1 MALDP
6 DRALER
12 AEDFLRRHMK
22 SRATREAERRA
33 RKRQAQELARRFGR
47 AAMVTGASGA
57 GVLGYG
63 LAVAPVG
70 ASGLIAAGAATIA
83 AATAALLWPSRRRPE
98 GAAALTMV
106 GLGTLTQEAEEW
118 LLRQRGQLPGRA
130 APAIDAILTRLHD
143 IQPHL
148 AALDPNAP
156 LAGEARRLIGEHLPR
171 LVDSY
176 LGVPAS
182 ARDANREIAV
192 RLIDG
197 LGIVAGELQRLCEE
211 VSRDRL
217 LSFETQGR
225 FLETRYG
232 KDDGS
237 PG

>member
-1 MALDP
+1 
-6 DRALER
+6 
-12 AEDFLRRHMK
+12 MK

-33 RKRQAQELARRFGR
+33 RKRQAAELGRRFGR
-47 AAMVTGASGA
+47 AVMVTGASSA

-70 ASGLIAAGAATIA
+70 ATGLIAAGAATVA

-98 GAAALTMV
+98 GSAGLKMV
-106 GLGTLTQEAEEW
+106 GLGTLTLEAEEW

-130 APAIDAILTRLHD
+130 AAPIDAILVRLHD
-143 IQPHL
+143 LQPHL
-148 AALDPNAP
+148 AALDPTAP

-176 LGVPAS
+176 LGVPGTARS
-182 ARDANREIAV
+182 ANPEIAR

-211 VSRDRL
+211 VSKDRL

-225 FLETRYG
+225 FLETRYA

-237 PG
+237 GA

>member
-1 MALDP
+1 LPLDP

-22 SRATREAERRA
+22 SRATREAERRS
-33 RKRQAQELARRFGR
+33 RKRQAQDAMRRLGR
-47 AAMVTGASGA
+47 AAAVTGASGA

-70 ASGLIAAGAATIA
+70 ATGLIAAGAATLVA
-83 AATAALLWPSRRRPE
+83 AGAALFWPSRRPQ
-98 GAAALTMV
+98 GTAALTMV
-106 GLGTLTQEAEEW
+106 GLGTLTLEAEDW
-118 LLRQRGQLPGRA
+118 LLRQRGTLPGRA
-130 APAIDAILTRLHD
+130 APAIDAILVRLHD
-143 IQPHL
+143 MQPYL
-148 AALDPNAP
+148 AKLDPNAP

-171 LVDSY
+171 LVNSY

-182 ARDANREIAV
+182 ARNANPEIAK

-211 VSRDRL
+211 LSRDQL

-232 KDDGS
+232 RDDADG
-237 PG
+237 

>member
-1 MALDP
+1 
-6 DRALER
+6 
-12 AEDFLRRHMK
+12 MK

-33 RKRQAQELARRFGR
+33 RKRQMQELGRRLGR
-47 AAMVTGASGA
+47 AVAVTGASGV

-70 ASGLIAAGAATIA
+70 ATGLIAAGAATVA

-106 GLGTLTQEAEEW
+106 GLGTLTSEAEDW

-130 APAIDAILTRLHD
+130 SASIDAILRRLHD
-143 IQPHL
+143 LQPHL
-148 AALDPNAP
+148 ATLDANAP

-171 LVDSY
+171 LIDSY
-176 LGVPAS
+176 LGVPSS
-182 ARDANREIAV
+182 ARDANPEIAR

-197 LGIVAGELQRLCEE
+197 LGIVAAELQRLCEQ

-217 LSFETQGR
+217 ISFETQGR

-232 KDDGS
+232 QDEGT
-237 PG
+237 

>member
-143 IQPHL
+143 LQPHL

-176 LGVPAS
+176 LGVPAT
-182 ARDANREIAV
+182 ARDANREIAG

-211 VSRDRL
+211 VGRDRL

-232 KDDGS
+232 KDDGA

>member
-1 MALDP
+1 
-6 DRALER
+6 
-12 AEDFLRRHMK
+12 MK

-106 GLGTLTQEAEEW
+106 GLGTLTQEAEDW

-211 VSRDRL
+211 VGRDRL

-232 KDDGS
+232 RDDGS
-237 PG
+237 PA

>member
-70 ASGLIAAGAATIA
+70 ATGLMAAGAATIA

-118 LLRQRGQLPGRA
+118 LLRQRSQLPGRA

-143 IQPHL
+143 LQPHL

-211 VSRDRL
+211 VGRDRL

-232 KDDGS
+232 KDDGA
-237 PG
+237 P